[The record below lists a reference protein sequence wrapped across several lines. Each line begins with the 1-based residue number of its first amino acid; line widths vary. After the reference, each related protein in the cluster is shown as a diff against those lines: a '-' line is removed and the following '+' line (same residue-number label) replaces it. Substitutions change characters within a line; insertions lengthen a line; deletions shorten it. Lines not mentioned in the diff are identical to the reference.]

1 MHTLRRKCSDDQEEE
16 ERRKKTTN
24 YQNALRLQSSVKAW
38 LLMLMMKLGMKFC
51 CWYVSLFSSLFV
63 CFLHCRCWRPNPR
76 WEVHYHLR
84 GSVSPVLQRH
94 ACTRRPPAGRKSNC
108 LKKKSLSIWGFWC
121 PSFILPLTSLLKTFI
136 CYLLPWLFHTF
147 SPGGVGSAVSS
158 GSALLC
164 LTCQLL
170 CSLHSSGC
178 CFTFA
183 PGTNAGRKKTKQ
195 NK

>member
-1 MHTLRRKCSDDQEEE
+1 MHTLQRKCSDDQEEE
-16 ERRKKTTN
+16 ERQKKTTN
-24 YQNALRLQSSVKAW
+24 YQNALRLQSSVEAW

-94 ACTRRPPAGRKSNC
+94 AGTRRSPAGRKSNC
-108 LKKKSLSIWGFWC
+108 LKKKRLSIWVFWC

-136 CYLLPWLFHTF
+136 RYLLRWLFHTF
-147 SPGGVGSAVSS
+147 FLPAVSEQLFPLAPPS
-158 GSALLC
+158 SVSPVSFSA
-164 LTCQLL
+164 
-170 CSLHSSGC
+170 H
-178 CFTFA
+178 FTPA
-183 PGTNAGRKKTKQ
+183 VAVSPLRQVPIPEGKNKTK
-195 NK
+195 